1 MTSEAEIREEIINLI
16 EQIQE
21 ERKLIRILELV
32 SYLSHKN

>member
-1 MTSEAEIREEIINLI
+1 MTSEVEIREEIINLI

-21 ERKLIRILELV
+21 ERKLIRIFELV